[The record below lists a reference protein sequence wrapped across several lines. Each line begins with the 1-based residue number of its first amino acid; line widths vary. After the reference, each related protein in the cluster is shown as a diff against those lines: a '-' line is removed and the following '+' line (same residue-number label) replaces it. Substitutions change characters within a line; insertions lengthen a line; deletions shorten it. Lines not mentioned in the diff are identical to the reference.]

1 MVKIASIRHGGVTI
15 VGLVHEH
22 PEELLEPK
30 PQADYSNAL
39 DLRKIDPKLLERGVM
54 APPPRKRSLGHYL
67 KEVAR
72 YWCTKAGSHV

>member
-15 VGLVHEH
+15 VGLVHKH

-39 DLRKIDPKLLERGVM
+39 DMRKIDPKVFERGIT
-54 APPPRKRSLGHYL
+54 APPPRKRSLWHYL
-67 KEVAR
+67 KQLKSWVA
-72 YWCTKAGSHV
+72 TKCGID